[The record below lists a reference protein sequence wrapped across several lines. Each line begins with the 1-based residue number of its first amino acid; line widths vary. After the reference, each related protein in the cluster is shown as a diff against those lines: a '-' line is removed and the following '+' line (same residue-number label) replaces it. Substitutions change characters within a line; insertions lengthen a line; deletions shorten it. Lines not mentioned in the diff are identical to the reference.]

1 MEPARQPLAG
11 RASDPAF
18 PLATDAMDWIPTG
31 PGKSFRPLRF
41 EAGGWSE
48 LMRLEPGSGVPLH
61 RHSGEVHA
69 YCLTGSREILGT
81 DDIAG
86 PGSYVYEPGG
96 TIDAW
101 QAIGDQPCVLHLKIA
116 GAIDYLDSD
125 GQVFDTV
132 DATTQRRA
140 YLDWCAEHGTEPDE
154 RILGGS

>member
-1 MEPARQPLAG
+1 
-11 RASDPAF
+11 
-18 PLATDAMDWIPTG
+18 
-31 PGKSFRPLRF
+31 
-41 EAGGWSE
+41 
-48 LMRLEPGSGVPLH
+48 MRLEPGSGVPLH

-81 DDIAG
+81 GEIAG

-101 QAIGDQPCVLHLKIA
+101 QAVGDQPCVLHLKVV

-154 RILGGS
+154 RILGAAS

>member
-1 MEPARQPLAG
+1 MAG

-18 PLATDAMDWIPTG
+18 PLATAAMDWIPTG

-48 LMRLEPGSGVPLH
+48 LIRLEPGTGVPLH

-81 DDIAG
+81 GEIAG
-86 PGSYVYEPGG
+86 PGSYVHEPGG

-101 QAIGDQPCVLHLKIA
+101 QAVGDQPCVLHLKVA

-125 GQVFDTV
+125 GQVFDIA
-132 DATTQRRA
+132 DATTRRRA